1 MVRLWPNLSLMRRT
15 NGLVTSRKPA
25 NADTNE
31 AFLIFVHAGFEPIVL
46 TLPGQP
52 WAGEWTIAAHTGLDK
67 ELPHRPMSAGS
78 TVTVPARTV
87 VVLHGDVLAHLPTVI
102 PSPTTPDEPVDEPT
116 TVDVDPDP
124 VI

>member
-1 MVRLWPNLSLMRRT
+1 
-15 NGLVTSRKPA
+15 
-25 NADTNE
+25 
-31 AFLIFVHAGFEPIVL
+31 
-46 TLPGQP
+46 
-52 WAGEWTIAAHTGLDK
+52 
-67 ELPHRPMSAGS
+67 MSAGS

-87 VVLHGDVLAHLPTVI
+87 VVLQGEVLAHLPTVI